1 MPGIRRGNPRSI
13 SHMNSVHS
21 HTVSPFSSFFQNI
34 SASTCF
40 SQNVMASLDLQSRY
54 SEQKNWFTKG
64 QILLVSQIVAQTTKV
79 NSWEFC
85 ITKVDIL
92 SFVPPNYKYLTFF
105 VEFIL
110 ILEWGQVNESVFLHI
125 PSLAFFDLYH
135 SIYPSGHALSHIPI
149 NLPLYSIILH
159 HHLLPKLKHTGRV
172 AWLCSKL
179 LLWCNYQIS
188 IGSRS
193 GGCTNHSKIL
203 TWVHLNHHEA
213 FW

>member
-1 MPGIRRGNPRSI
+1 MWIASFLSLAKVPA
-13 SHMNSVHS
+13 
-21 HTVSPFSSFFQNI
+21 SSMYALTLGSCWYSNGA
-34 SASTCF
+34 SAWFT
-40 SQNVMASLDLQSRY
+40 Y

-149 NLPLYSIILH
+149 TFLCILSYY
-159 HHLLPKLKHTGRV
+159 TTT
-172 AWLCSKL
+172 CSPNSSTLAGWPDYAASCYCGVTTKF
-179 LLWCNYQIS
+179 Q
-188 IGSRS
+188 
-193 GGCTNHSKIL
+193 
-203 TWVHLNHHEA
+203 
-213 FW
+213 